1 MDIKVE
7 KNNILLFII
16 VVLIILLVIFS
27 RFFYTNLLN
36 KETFQVFDKCMFY
49 AWGPTYDSCVNNCL
63 DKSRIGLWD
72 EDGKNCS
79 IPICERKCREC
90 KNEEA
95 CQWLHSWSSETGNV
109 YNNEVIKP
117 TSPLQSE
124 YPKEFVLSGISYPD
138 TESSNDFGGLVNIKL
153 FWTNNGDASK
163 YMIHY
168 YDMMR
173 SENMITV
180 ETIDSNADRGRG
192 EHELKG
198 IRAST
203 EYSIIMYAINEY
215 GISMPS
221 NLITLKT

>member
-1 MDIKVE
+1 MDIKIE

-16 VVLIILLVIFS
+16 SVLIILLVIFS

-36 KETFQVFDKCMFY
+36 KEAFQVFDKCMFY
-49 AWGPTYDSCVNNCL
+49 AWGPTYDSCVNKCL

-95 CQWLHSWSSETGNV
+95 CQWLHSWSSNNDYS
-109 YNNEVIKP
+109 YNNKNNEIDSLLK
-117 TSPLQSE
+117 SE
-124 YPKEFVLSGISYPD
+124 YPKEFKLSGISYPD
-138 TESSNDFGGLVNIKL
+138 TESTQTPNGLANIKL

-168 YDMMR
+168 YDLKR

-180 ETIDSNADRGRG
+180 ETIDSNDNRGKG
-192 EHELKG
+192 EYELKG
-198 IRAST
+198 LHSGT
-203 EYSIIMYAINEY
+203 EYSVIMYAINEY
-215 GISMPS
+215 GISVPS
-221 NLITLKT
+221 NLISLKT